1 MNKKVLIS
9 IIVIVALV
17 AIVGIIIL
25 VNNRNSNIQI
35 NIEELSAKIVE
46 SGAFS
51 DELAK
56 VDSQM
61 VMDDYSFTSD
71 EIKAVVS
78 YQGSGATSEE
88 LVILEV
94 NDKSFLSSVKNKV
107 NTRLDERKEAF
118 ESYLPAEVF
127 KIDNSLLEVK
137 GNYLIMCI
145 SNDSNKVNEVINNYI
160 KE

>member
-1 MNKKVLIS
+1 MNRKVLIS
-9 IIVIVALV
+9 IIVIVAIV
-17 AIVGIIIL
+17 AIVGVIVL

-35 NIEELSAKIVE
+35 DIEELSTQIIE
-46 SGAFS
+46 SGSFS

-61 VMDDYSFTSD
+61 VMNDYSFTSD
-71 EIKAVVS
+71 EIKEIVS

>member
-1 MNKKVLIS
+1 MVKMNKKILIS

-17 AIVGIIIL
+17 TIVGIIIL

-61 VMDDYSFTSD
+61 VMDDYSFKSD

-107 NTRLDERKEAF
+107 NTKIEKINKYIV
-118 ESYLPAEVF
+118 SYFKAELF
-127 KIDNSLLEVK
+127 KLENS
-137 GNYLIMCI
+137 
-145 SNDSNKVNEVINNYI
+145 
-160 KE
+160 